1 MARHTVTTAALAATA
16 ALLLTACTGNNDKP
30 SDDIKGADTGANVS
44 PSATASTSADGDGPD
59 LSLPKDVD
67 LVFDFDKPSDA
78 KHEAALADAK
88 NYLRAMY
95 HGIVAQD
102 PDDPAYR
109 YYSGGQATQYVKS
122 QIEAAVKGGWTPS
135 GTEMYYDEDVT
146 TLSDG
151 KRTLVTFCS
160 DQSKIFSKDIESGEI
175 NRTEES
181 LSSYLKFRLLML
193 PPSGS
198 SQVWKAQVSEVV
210 SKAKECRV

>member
-1 MARHTVTTAALAATA
+1 MAALTATA
-16 ALLLTACTGNNDKP
+16 TLLLTACDANDDTP
-30 SDDIKGADTGANVS
+30 PDDIKGADRGAS
-44 PSATASTSADGDGPD
+44 AGPSASAPTSADSKGPD

-78 KHEAALADAK
+78 KHEAALADAQ

-95 HGIVAQD
+95 HGIVARD

-109 YYSGGQATQYVKS
+109 YYSGGQAAQYVKS
-122 QIEAAVKGGWTPS
+122 QIQAAVKGGWTPS
-135 GTEMYYDEDVT
+135 GTEEYYDEDVT

-151 KRTLVTFCS
+151 ERTLVTFCS
-160 DQSKIFSKDIESGEI
+160 NQSKIFSKDVKSGQI

-210 SKAKECRV
+210 SKAKECRA

>member
-1 MARHTVTTAALAATA
+1 MARHTVTTAALAATT
-16 ALLLTACTGNNDKP
+16 ALLLTACGGNDDTP
-30 SDDIKGADTGANVS
+30 PDDIKGADRASSAS
-44 PSATASTSADGDGPD
+44 PSAAASASAGGEGPD

-67 LVFDFDKPSDA
+67 LVFDFDKPSDV

-109 YYSGGQATQYVKS
+109 YYSGGQAAQYVKS

-135 GTEMYYDEDVT
+135 GTEKYYDEDVT

-160 DQSKIFSKDIESGEI
+160 NQSKIFSKDIKSGEI

-210 SKAKECRV
+210 SKAKECRA